1 MTLEEYLSF
10 IRDEDVKIELEI
22 DVKDKITYIFFWL
35 SDFRSGVRD
44 GKTHCLD
51 FAKWTVKN
59 VSFTPIMDDSA
70 QFSIQIKP

>member
-22 DVKDKITYIFFWL
+22 DVKDKVTYIFFWL
-35 SDFRSGVRD
+35 SDFRSGVRY